1 MVCDILVG
9 ERGLSCK
16 KISQIPDLKVFYVRF
31 LMPEGEEDGDRQSN
45 QVCCFI
51 NPSPITEMI
60 KFYEYFKIITEC
72 ILARR
77 SR

>member
-1 MVCDILVG
+1 
-9 ERGLSCK
+9 
-16 KISQIPDLKVFYVRF
+16 
-31 LMPEGEEDGDRQSN
+31 MPEGEEDGDRQSN